1 MATPIVRRSE
11 EELRREIQRL
21 RERVAKAS
29 ISASAS
35 ARSAISYL
43 NQVIRDRRDELAIL
57 RYKRYH

>member
-1 MATPIVRRSE
+1 MATPIVRRTE

-21 RERVAKAS
+21 RERVAEAS
-29 ISASAS
+29 VSASAS